1 MFRTFLR
8 VLEATLHGFPQGAMQ
23 KCSVGSMLGG
33 VALGRAVQAW
43 AGYVRG
49 PVGARLRMLF
59 GANVSDDPTRCG
71 SRGRPQG

>member
-49 PVGARLRMLF
+49 P
-59 GANVSDDPTRCG
+59 
-71 SRGRPQG
+71 RGRTATNVVRRQRQR